1 MKKLNFFLKNGNLR
15 GRVLSDSCPSRRI
28 LRHLTSRWGILVLVT
43 LYTGTKRFGELRRE
57 IEGISERML
66 TQTLQNLEQDGM
78 VYRHDFDREVVPK
91 IRTGVVATQPDK
103 ENTHVQPKEPRS
115 RFQGQS
121 GPGSPLRRENHC

>member
-1 MKKLNFFLKNGNLR
+1 MMKKLNFFLKNGKLR

-78 VYRHDFDREVVPK
+78 VYRHDFDSMPPHVEYSLTNFGKQAAEHLNTLVDWLEENMEEILAESRQHA
-91 IRTGVVATQPDK
+91 RT
-103 ENTHVQPKEPRS
+103 
-115 RFQGQS
+115 
-121 GPGSPLRRENHC
+121 